1 MIKLLQ
7 SKLKDEIKSGNKKNV
22 IAYRNMIGKL
32 KSQEID
38 SKSELTDDMCINILQ
53 KMAKQINDSIM
64 QFKDGGRLDL
74 VESEQNELDLI
85 QSFLPKQLSSIEMK
99 NIISEIINDNDAN
112 GISDLGKI
120 MGLVMNKIQGK
131 GDGKLAS
138 KIVKELLTQ

>member
-7 SKLKDEIKSGNKKNV
+7 NKLKDEIKSGNKKNA

-32 KSQEID
+32 KSHEID

-53 KMAKQINDSIM
+53 KMAKQINDSIT
-64 QFKDGGRLDL
+64 QFKNGGRLDL

-99 NIISEIINDNDAN
+99 NIISQIIEDNDAN
-112 GISDLGKI
+112 
-120 MGLVMNKIQGK
+120 
-131 GDGKLAS
+131 
-138 KIVKELLTQ
+138 

>member
-38 SKSELTDDMCINILQ
+38 SKSELSDDMCINILQ
-53 KMAKQINDSIM
+53 KMAKQINDSIT

>member
-38 SKSELTDDMCINILQ
+38 SKSELSDDMCINILQ
-53 KMAKQINDSIM
+53 KMAKQINDSIT

-99 NIISEIINDNDAN
+99 NIISKIINDNDAN

-120 MGLVMNKIQGK
+120 MGLVMKKIQGK

>member
-7 SKLKDEIKSGNKKNV
+7 NKLKDEIKSGNKKKI

-32 KSQEID
+32 KSHEID

-53 KMAKQINDSIM
+53 KMAKQINDSIT
-64 QFKDGGRLDL
+64 QFKNGGRLDL
-74 VESEQNELDLI
+74 VESEQNELNVI

-99 NIISEIINDNDAN
+99 DIISKIINDNDAN

-120 MGLVMNKIQGK
+120 MGLVMKEIQGR

>member
-7 SKLKDEIKSGNKKNV
+7 NKLKDEIKSGNKKNA

-32 KSQEID
+32 KSHEID

-53 KMAKQINDSIM
+53 KMAKQINDSIT
-64 QFKDGGRLDL
+64 QFKNGGRLDL
-74 VESEQNELDLI
+74 VESEQNELNVI

-99 NIISEIINDNDAN
+99 DIISKIINDNDAN

-120 MGLVMNKIQGK
+120 MGLVMKEIQGR

>member
-7 SKLKDEIKSGNKKNV
+7 NKLKDEIKSGNKKNV

-32 KSQEID
+32 KSHEID
-38 SKSELTDDMCINILQ
+38 SKSELTHDMCINILQ
-53 KMAKQINDSIM
+53 KMAKQINDSIT
-64 QFKDGGRLDL
+64 QFKNGGRLDL
-74 VESEQNELDLI
+74 VESEQNELNVI
-85 QSFLPKQLSSIEMK
+85 QSFLPKELSSIEMK
-99 NIISEIINDNDAN
+99 NIISKIINDNDAN

-120 MGLVMNKIQGK
+120 MGLVMKKIQGR